1 MCVAVA
7 AAPPSGSSSLS
18 ISFNANW
25 LVTPKH
31 QIKKRYG
38 SQMYTKQAKTFRRSC
53 HTLTIIIIIIITY
66 ERAKCYYYHHHR
78 HGDNF
83 KLILLGSPM
92 IKHT

>member
-1 MCVAVA
+1 
-7 AAPPSGSSSLS
+7 
-18 ISFNANW
+18 
-25 LVTPKH
+25 
-31 QIKKRYG
+31 
-38 SQMYTKQAKTFRRSC
+38 MYTKQAKTFRRSC

-92 IKHT
+92 IKHLREIYYKWFNRYYNEILKRKLKGSQRVNNLLFVNKVFQNT